1 MDFIKSKDFFR
12 LGENDI
18 FSIVHF
24 LYYIGFPII
33 LFKAFQFGKQMK
45 IQSVINKANMGD
57 ISINPN
63 NLNMISATW
72 FDSFKGFI
80 GGIVFFVVIIIA
92 WKLICE
98 LIYVFFRYFESN
110 TRKE

>member
-1 MDFIKSKDFFR
+1 MGFLKSKDFFR

-33 LFKAFQFGKQMK
+33 LFKAFQFGKVIK
-45 IQSVINKANMGD
+45 LQSVANKIGMG
-57 ISINPN
+57 SININPTN
-63 NLNMISATW
+63 FNMFGVTW
-72 FDSFKGFI
+72 FDSLKGFI
-80 GGIVFFVVIIIA
+80 GGAVYFVISIIA
-92 WKLICE
+92 WRLICE
-98 LIYVFFRYFESN
+98 LIFVFFRYFESN

>member
-1 MDFIKSKDFFR
+1 MGFLKSKDFFR

-18 FSIVHF
+18 FSIAHF

-33 LFKAFQFGKQMK
+33 LFKAFQFGKEMK
-45 IQSVINKANMGD
+45 LQSVVNKVGMGT
-57 ISINPN
+57 ISINPT
-63 NLNMISATW
+63 NLNMFGVTW
-72 FDSFKGFI
+72 FDSLKGLI
-80 GGIVFFVVIIIA
+80 GGAVYFVVIILA

-98 LIYVFFRYFESN
+98 LILVFFRYFESN